1 MMDKIKEL
9 RELTGAGIM
18 DAKRA
23 IEEVENS
30 RTRELKG
37 DEIIELAK
45 KIIEAR
51 GLAKAAKKSDRS
63 TAAGRVYSYIHA
75 TGKVGAMVEIA
86 CETDFVADNADFVT
100 LCKEVAMQIA
110 SMNPAGVEELL
121 AMDYIRDGSK
131 KIEDLVKALIA
142 KTGENMKIVRFSRFE
157 LGN

>member
-1 MMDKIKEL
+1 MMDQIKQL

-23 IEEVENS
+23 LEEAN
-30 RTRELKG
+30 G
-37 DEIIELAK
+37 DMKKAQEIIAEK
-45 KIIEAR
+45 
-51 GLAKAAKKSDRS
+51 GLAKAEKKSDRS
-63 TAAGRVYSYIHA
+63 TTAGRIYSYIHA

-100 LCKEVAMQIA
+100 LCKEVAMQVA
-110 SMNPAGVEELL
+110 SMNPENVETLM

-142 KTGENMKIVRFSRFE
+142 KTGENMKVVRFSRFE

>member
-9 RELTGAGIM
+9 REITGAGIM

-23 IEEVENS
+23 LEEA
-30 RTRELKG
+30 KG
-37 DEIIELAK
+37 DMKKAQEIIAEK
-45 KIIEAR
+45 

-63 TAAGRVYSYIHA
+63 TAAGRVYSYIHS

-86 CETDFVADNADFVT
+86 CETDFVAENADFVN

-110 SMNPAGVEELL
+110 SMNPENVESLL

-131 KIEDLVKALIA
+131 KIDDLVKALIA

>member
-1 MMDKIKEL
+1 MMEKIKEL

-23 IEEVENS
+23 LEEAN
-30 RTRELKG
+30 G
-37 DEIIELAK
+37 DMKRAQEIIAEK
-45 KIIEAR
+45 
-51 GLAKAAKKSDRS
+51 GLTKAEKKSDRVTGS
-63 TAAGRVYSYIHA
+63 GRVYSYIHA

-100 LCKEVAMQIA
+100 LCKEVAMQVA
-110 SMNPAGVEELL
+110 SMNPENVDVLL

-131 KIEDLVKALIA
+131 KIDDLVKAMIA
-142 KTGENMKIVRFSRFE
+142 KTGENMKVVRFCRFE